1 MIYVNVSQIPPLNS
15 RITINLARNNLIK
28 IVTHYDVIEE
38 VAEELGW
45 KI

>member
-1 MIYVNVSQIPPLNS
+1 MIFVNVSQIPPLNS
-15 RITINLARNNLIK
+15 RITINLARIYFLI